1 MCRVPKDP
9 RHVRFMASVMMTAVF
24 LTTACSAPA
33 TEEAPQVVDAIVFE
47 GARLIVGDGTDP
59 IENSAFVVQDGVITA
74 LGEAGVLLTP
84 AGARRVDL
92 TGKTV
97 MPAIVDAHKHV
108 SADRE
113 ELVEQLERF
122 AYYGV
127 GMVMSLGLDQ
137 GDLAAQ
143 VQEETI
149 PNAARLRT
157 AGRGMTGEE
166 PGRAPTPYWLTSE
179 EEARAAVGEQAAA
192 GIGLI
197 KIWVDT
203 RGGEYEKLTPELY
216 GAVIDEA
223 HANNMR
229 VTAHIFE
236 LEDAKGLLEA
246 GIDAFAH
253 GVRDQDIDDVF
264 IAMIQERPNVILVP
278 NMPDR
283 GVAVDMSW
291 LSGSLTAQQVEQLQD
306 NATDRPAAQESFGIQ
321 SRNLGRL
328 NEAGMTIAFGT
339 DGSTAW
345 AAHVEMVD
353 MVESGMT
360 PAQVIVAATS
370 NAAALLELDDVG
382 MVAVGK
388 SADFIVLNANPLDDI
403 TNTRQIDSV
412 YLRGDMVDRATLSAQ
427 WTAEPSE

>member
-1 MCRVPKDP
+1 MRCVLKES
-9 RHVRFMASVMMTAVF
+9 RHVSFMASVVMIAGF
-24 LTTACSAPA
+24 LATACSAP
-33 TEEAPQVVDAIVFE
+33 TEQQAPLADDVMVFE
-47 GARLIVGDGTDP
+47 GARLIAGDGSAA
-59 IENSAFVVQDGVITA
+59 IENSVIMVQDGVFIN
-74 LGEAGVLLTP
+74 V
-84 AGARRVDL
+84 GAADELNVPPGGQRIDL

-108 SADRE
+108 SADRD
-113 ELVEQLERF
+113 ELVEQLQRF

-179 EEARAAVGEQAAA
+179 EEARAAVQEQAAA

-203 RGGEYEKLTPELY
+203 RGGQYEKLTPELY

-246 GIDAFAH
+246 GLDAFAH
-253 GVRDQDIDDVF
+253 GVRDQDIDDEF

-283 GVAVDMSW
+283 GVAADMSW
-291 LSGSLTAQQVEQLQD
+291 LSGSLPASEVERLQG
-306 NATDRPAAQESFGIQ
+306 NATDRPEAQETFGIQ

-339 DGSTAW
+339 DGATDW
-345 AAHVEMVD
+345 APHVEMVD

-360 PAQVIVAATS
+360 PAEVIVAATS
-370 NAAALLELDDVG
+370 NSAALLELDDVG
-382 MVAVGK
+382 MVATGK

-412 YLRGDMVDRATLSAQ
+412 YLRGDMVDRAALSAQ

>member
-1 MCRVPKDP
+1 MWAHPTC
-9 RHVRFMASVMMTAVF
+9 
-24 LTTACSAPA
+24 LTFD
-33 TEEAPQVVDAIVFE
+33 QRI
-47 GARLIVGDGTDP
+47 
-59 IENSAFVVQDGVITA
+59 
-74 LGEAGVLLTP
+74 
-84 AGARRVDL
+84 DL

-108 SADRE
+108 SADRD
-113 ELVEQLERF
+113 ELVEQLQRF

-143 VQEETI
+143 VQGETI

-179 EEARAAVGEQAAA
+179 EEARAAVQEQAAA

-253 GVRDQDIDDVF
+253 GVRDQDIDDEF
-264 IAMIQERPNVILVP
+264 IAMVLERPDLVLVP

-291 LSGSLTAQQVEQLQD
+291 LSGSLPADQVEQLQA
-306 NATDRPAAQESFGIQ
+306 NSTDRPAAQESFGIQ

-339 DGSTAW
+339 DGSTDW
-345 AAHVEMVD
+345 AQHVEMVD

-370 NAAALLELDDVG
+370 NSAALLELDDVG
-382 MVAVGK
+382 MVATGK

-412 YLRGDMVDRATLSAQ
+412 YLRGDMVDRAALSAQ